1 MLVRLLVRPLG
12 CVAIAAAVISC
23 GGGGADAGSGGTP
36 GPTTPTTPTVA
47 TVTVTP
53 ATNTLIIGATAQLAA
68 AATTSAGTAVSG
80 LTTTWSSSAQGVA
93 TVSGTGLVTA
103 VAAGTATI
111 SATMGG
117 VSGTAALVVQ
127 AAAFTPQAATTLSG
141 TQAFQ
146 TVTIPAGVTVTAT
159 SNLDLTVA
167 GAATIA
173 GTLTGDCVRVRM
185 IGSGSLTIT
194 GTVRNTCATQIA
206 DPPEM
211 KLVASTVSVTNARLE
226 PAGALT
232 VTNDSTITE
241 ASIGGAGGA
250 LRSSA
255 GTPTNA
261 IELANQSVQSCR
273 FEGATLVGAAG
284 ARGADGTTL
293 GAPGRNGQNVTVS
306 CRGNL
311 VMTGTTIESG
321 TGGHAGWAIADG
333 AAPVAVG
340 GDGGSGGRIVVLSTG
355 NISFGTGVRISA
367 GIAGPGGLASA
378 TAIPNGGSATATGGR
393 GGVGSPPGG
402 SPIAIK
408 AGGSI
413 SSSGAVVLDPPQGG
427 QGGNAIA
434 TARDGAAAAGG
445 VPAQSGGVATATGG
459 AGGNLAGAIVL
470 TSGGGFSGFTYTL
483 GSRVPRAGSGG
494 DAEATSGAGG
504 SGDVL
509 RPLGGAGGNA
519 TAIGGAGGNGTL
531 TDWLAQPIADGGSG
545 GAASLLRG
553 AGGRGFSDCESGG
566 AVRSGGPGGDGGSA
580 NGRGGAAGT
589 GGVLVGLAGTM
600 RINGFGIG
608 GAGGSGIGPGGGG
621 LAGIDGSTGA
631 KNISESFTAG
641 TDGAVCPVSRLTT
654 TWTVPAGGDPND
666 HFLFVLFQGL
676 ATLNFNRTGSAS
688 LVTPT
693 NGNRASVLAPT
704 PITVTGAS
712 PWVTLT
718 GTISPTGA
726 VTATGTGTVAGY
738 AGTQVRMSG
747 TITNGVF
754 TGTVVAGDQTP
765 QTLPG
770 GGITYSLTGPVRVP

>member
-1 MLVRLLVRPLG
+1 MPVRQLARPLG
-12 CVAIAAAVISC
+12 CAAIAAAVISC
-23 GGGGADAGSGGTP
+23 GGGGSDSGPSATT
-36 GPTTPTTPTVA
+36 GPTAPTVA

-53 ATNTLIIGATAQLAA
+53 ATNTLTIGSTAQLAA
-68 AATTSAGTAVSG
+68 AATTSAGAAVGG
-80 LTTTWSSSAQGVA
+80 LTATWSSSAQSVA
-93 TVSGTGLVTA
+93 TVSGAGLVTA

-127 AAAFTPQAATTLSG
+127 AADFTPQGATTLSG
-141 TQAFQ
+141 TQAYQ
-146 TVTIPAGVTVTAT
+146 TVTIPAGVTVTAA

-173 GTLTGDCVRVRM
+173 GTLTGDCVRVRV
-185 IGSGSLTIT
+185 IGRGSLTIT
-194 GTVRNTCATQIA
+194 GTVRNTCATQVA

-211 KLVASTVSVTNARLE
+211 KLVASTISVTNARLE

-241 ASIGGAGGA
+241 ASIGGGAGGA

-255 GTPTNA
+255 GTPANLTG
-261 IELANQSVQSCR
+261 LANQTVQSCR
-273 FEGATLVGAAG
+273 FEGATLLAQVGASG
-284 ARGADGTTL
+284 TEGTTL
-293 GAPGRNGQNVTVS
+293 GGPGRNGQNVTVS

-311 VMTGTTIESG
+311 EMSG
-321 TGGHAGWAIADG
+321 SSISSGSGGGGGSALAEGP
-333 AAPVAVG
+333 APVAVG
-340 GDGGSGGRIVVLSTG
+340 GDGGTGGRIVVLSTG
-355 NISFGTGVRISA
+355 DIAFGSGVRFST
-367 GIAGPGGLASA
+367 GPGGSGGPA
-378 TAIPNGGSATATGGR
+378 TARATIAGGPATATGGR
-393 GGVGSPPGG
+393 GGVGSPAGG

-413 SSSGAVVLDPPQGG
+413 SSSGSVAFNLAYGG
-427 QGGNAIA
+427 HGGNA
-434 TARDGAAAAGG
+434 TAVARSGANAAGG
-445 VPAQSGGVATATGG
+445 QPAQAGGVATATGG
-459 AGGNLAGAIVL
+459 AGGSVAGAMIL
-470 TSGGGFSGFTYTL
+470 TAGRGFTGFTYAF
-483 GSRVPRAGSGG
+483 GSPPAQGG
-494 DAEATSGAGG
+494 DGGYADASSGAGG

-509 RPLGGAGGNA
+509 RPTGGAGGNA
-519 TAIGGAGGNGTL
+519 VATGGVGGNGTI
-531 TDWLAQPIADGGSG
+531 TDWLAQP
-545 GAASLLRG
+545 RG
-553 AGGRGFSDCESGG
+553 AGGTGGNAFVSNGGGGRGFADCESGG
-566 AVRSGGPGGDGGSA
+566 AVRSGGSGGVGGSA
-580 NGRGGAAGT
+580 TGRGGAGGT
-589 GGVLVGLAGTM
+589 GVLLAGAPGRTTFET
-600 RINGFGIG
+600 FGNG
-608 GAGGSGIGPGGGG
+608 GAGGSGVGPGAGGPAG
-621 LAGIDGSTGA
+621 TDGTTGATTSNSSFTAGIDGS
-631 KNISESFTAG
+631 
-641 TDGAVCPVSRLTT
+641 VCPVSRLTT

-688 LVTPT
+688 LVARVP
-693 NGNRASVLAPT
+693 GNRAAVLGPT

-726 VTATGTGTVAGY
+726 VSATGTGTVAGY

-747 TITNGVF
+747 TITDGVF